1 MMNPD
6 IFSVMVHYILT
17 QRCWI
22 YICIKLSAEQRLPL
36 YRLNGLIQINKPLL
50 SLKKP
55 FNHAIVKLG
64 REPKKPALLVQKIRH

>member
-17 QRCWI
+17 QHCWI

-36 YRLNGLIQINKPLL
+36 CRLNGFIQINKPLM
-50 SLKKP
+50 SLKKL

-64 REPKKPALLVQKIRH
+64 RAKKACAACSKDTP